1 MDDRVLS
8 PDDARERLEAWR
20 GKIEKLAADTKDMSD
35 RFQALQVTR
44 ADPKRMAQVTVDSSG
59 SLIAL
64 QLTREIERATP
75 EVVAATIMS
84 TIRAAKAELAGM
96 TQEII
101 EDTVGAESS
110 AGQAIAARVSEHLL
124 ADAGEGEPAD
134 GGYGEPE
141 NGRYYERDED
151 EGQRDI
157 SEPRRSDSR
166 PTPREQEDDEDDDDT
181 TIWR

>member
-8 PDDARERLEAWR
+8 PDDARERLAAWQ

-44 ADPKRMAQVTVDSSG
+44 SDQNRMAEVTVDSSG
-59 SLIAL
+59 SLIGL
-64 QLTREIERATP
+64 KLTREIERSSP

-84 TIRAAKAELAGM
+84 TIREAKAELAGM
-96 TQEII
+96 TRELI
-101 EDTVGAESS
+101 EDTVGAESA

-124 ADAGEGEPAD
+124 KDAAEDEPAD
-134 GGYGEPE
+134 GE
-141 NGRYYERDED
+141 YYDTDAEARD
-151 EGQRDI
+151 DI
-157 SEPRRSDSR
+157 SEPLRSDTR
-166 PTPREQEDDEDDDDT
+166 PTPRKGEDDEDDDT

>member
-44 ADPKRMAQVTVDSSG
+44 SDPNRMAEVTVDSSG
-59 SLIAL
+59 SLVAL
-64 QLTREIERATP
+64 RLTHAIERSSP

-84 TIRAAKAELAGM
+84 TIRAAKVELAGL
-96 TQEII
+96 TREII
-101 EDTVGAESS
+101 EETVGAESA
-110 AGQAIAARVSEHLL
+110 AGQAIAARVGEHLL
-124 ADAGEGEPAD
+124 ADAGEAEPQGGEDYGHEEED
-134 GGYGEPE
+134 GGPEPL
-141 NGRYYERDED
+141 
-151 EGQRDI
+151 
-157 SEPRRSDSR
+157 RSDSR
-166 PTPREQEDDEDDDDT
+166 PTPREGDDDEDDDI

>member
-8 PDDARERLEAWR
+8 PDDARERLAAWQ

-35 RFQALQVTR
+35 RFQALQVTKQ
-44 ADPKRMAQVTVDSSG
+44 DQNRMAEVTVDSSG
-59 SLIAL
+59 SLIGL
-64 QLTREIERATP
+64 KLTREIERSSP

-124 ADAGEGEPAD
+124 ADAGV
-134 GGYGEPE
+134 GEPE
-141 NGRYYERDED
+141 NAEYYESDDDE
-151 EGQRDI
+151 
-157 SEPRRSDSR
+157 EPQENNPEPLRSDSR
-166 PTPREQEDDEDDDDT
+166 PTPREREDEDDNDT
-181 TIWR
+181 SIWR

>member
-44 ADPKRMAQVTVDSSG
+44 SDPNRMAEVTVDSAG

-64 QLTREIERATP
+64 RLTREIERSSP

-84 TIRAAKAELAGM
+84 TIRAAKTELAGM
-96 TQEII
+96 TREII
-101 EDTVGAESS
+101 EETVGAESP

-124 ADAGEGEPAD
+124 AEAAD
-134 GGYGEPE
+134 DEQAE
-141 NGRYYERDED
+141 SRYFDRDED
-151 EGQRDI
+151 EI
-157 SEPRRSDSR
+157 SEPLRSENR
-166 PTPREQEDDEDDDDT
+166 PTPRKGEDGENDDI

>member
-44 ADPKRMAQVTVDSSG
+44 SDPNRMAQVTVDSSG

-64 QLTREIERATP
+64 QLTREIERSSP

-84 TIRAAKAELAGM
+84 TIRAAKVERAGM

-101 EDTVGAESS
+101 EETVGAESA
-110 AGQAIAARVSEHLL
+110 AGQAIAARVGEHLL
-124 ADAGEGEPAD
+124 AEAGEV
-134 GGYGEPE
+134 EPE
-141 NGRYYERDED
+141 DARYHERDKD
-151 EGQRDI
+151 EI
-157 SEPRRSDSR
+157 SEPLRSDSR
-166 PTPREQEDDEDDDDT
+166 PTPREGEDDDDDDT

>member
-8 PDDARERLEAWR
+8 PDDAKERLAAWQ

-44 ADPKRMAQVTVDSSG
+44 SDPNRMAQVTVDSSG

-64 QLTREIERATP
+64 QLTREIERSSP

-84 TIRAAKAELAGM
+84 TIRAAKVELAGM

-101 EDTVGAESS
+101 EDTVGAEST

-124 ADAGEGEPAD
+124 ADAVADEPGDGE
-134 GGYGEPE
+134 
-141 NGRYYERDED
+141 YYERDED
-151 EGQRDI
+151 EAQDNV
-157 SEPRRSDSR
+157 SEPLRPDSR
-166 PTPREQEDDEDDDDT
+166 PTPREGEDDEDDNNT

>member
-8 PDDARERLEAWR
+8 PDDARERLAAWQ

-44 ADPKRMAQVTVDSSG
+44 SDQNRMAEVTVDSSG
-59 SLIAL
+59 SLIGL
-64 QLTREIERATP
+64 KLTREIERSSP

-84 TIRAAKAELAGM
+84 TIREAKAELAGM
-96 TQEII
+96 TREII
-101 EDTVGAESS
+101 EDTVGAEST

-124 ADAGEGEPAD
+124 KDAAEDDPAD
-134 GGYGEPE
+134 GEYYDEARDDIAEPL
-141 NGRYYERDED
+141 
-151 EGQRDI
+151 
-157 SEPRRSDSR
+157 RSDAR
-166 PTPREQEDDEDDDDT
+166 PTPRHGEDDEDDDT

>member
-44 ADPKRMAQVTVDSSG
+44 SDQNRMTEVTVDSSG
-59 SLIAL
+59 SLVAL
-64 QLTREIERATP
+64 RLTREIERASP
-75 EVVAATIMS
+75 DVVAATIMS
-84 TIRAAKAELAGM
+84 TIRAAKAELAEM

-110 AGQAIAARVSEHLL
+110 AGQAIAARVKEHLL
-124 ADAGEGEPAD
+124 ADAGEA
-134 GGYGEPE
+134 EPE
-141 NGRYYERDED
+141 GEYFDRDED
-151 EGQRDI
+151 ENP
-157 SEPRRSDSR
+157 EPLRSDSR
-166 PTPREQEDDEDDDDT
+166 PTPRERDDDEDSDP

>member
-44 ADPKRMAQVTVDSSG
+44 SDPNRMAQVTVDSSG

-64 QLTREIERATP
+64 QLTREIERSSP

-84 TIRAAKAELAGM
+84 TIRAAKVELAGM

-101 EDTVGAESS
+101 EDTVGVESS

-124 ADAGEGEPAD
+124 ADAGEV
-134 GGYGEPE
+134 EPE
-141 NGRYYERDED
+141 DGENDERDED
-151 EGQRDI
+151 QGQDDI
-157 SEPRRSDSR
+157 PEPLRSDSR
-166 PTPREQEDDEDDDDT
+166 PTPRDGEDDDDDDI

>member
-8 PDDARERLEAWR
+8 PDDARERLEAWQ

-44 ADPKRMAQVTVDSSG
+44 SDPNRMAEVTVDSTG

-64 QLTREIERATP
+64 RLTREIERSSP

-84 TIRAAKAELAGM
+84 TIRAAKVELAGM

-124 ADAGEGEPAD
+124 ANAGEVEPDGE
-134 GGYGEPE
+134 
-141 NGRYYERDED
+141 YYDRHED
-151 EGQRDI
+151 EEQRDI
-157 SEPRRSDSR
+157 SEPLRSDSR
-166 PTPREQEDDEDDDDT
+166 PTPRAGEDEEDDDT

>member
-8 PDDARERLEAWR
+8 PDDARERLEAWK

-35 RFQALQVTR
+35 RFQALQVTKSDR
-44 ADPKRMAQVTVDSSG
+44 DRMAEVTVDSSG
-59 SLIAL
+59 SLIGL
-64 QLTREIERATP
+64 KLTREIERSSP

-101 EDTVGAESS
+101 EETVGAEST

-124 ADAGEGEPAD
+124 ADAGAAEADPDDGEYFD
-134 GGYGEPE
+134 
-141 NGRYYERDED
+141 RDEEAKD
-151 EGQRDI
+151 EVA
-157 SEPRRSDSR
+157 EPLRTDSR
-166 PTPREQEDDEDDDDT
+166 PTPRVGEDDEDDNDIN
-181 TIWR
+181 IWR

>member
-8 PDDARERLEAWR
+8 PDDARERLAAWQ

-35 RFQALQVTR
+35 RFQALQVTTS
-44 ADPKRMAQVTVDSSG
+44 DPKRMVQVTVDSSG

-64 QLTREIERATP
+64 QLTRDIERASP

-84 TIRAAKAELAGM
+84 TIRAAKVELAGM

-101 EDTVGAESS
+101 EDTVGAEST

-124 ADAGEGEPAD
+124 ANAGEGEPED
-134 GGYGEPE
+134 
-141 NGRYYERDED
+141 RKYYEPDED
-151 EGQRDI
+151 AGQDNP
-157 SEPRRSDSR
+157 SEPLRSDSR
-166 PTPREQEDDEDDDDT
+166 PTPRDGEDDEDDNT

>member
-8 PDDARERLEAWR
+8 PDDARERLAAWQ

-44 ADPKRMAQVTVDSSG
+44 SDQHRMTEVTVDSSG
-59 SLIAL
+59 SLIGL
-64 QLTREIERATP
+64 KLTREIERSSP

-101 EDTVGAESS
+101 EETVGADST

-124 ADAGEGEPAD
+124 ANAGEDDAEPVDGE
-134 GGYGEPE
+134 
-141 NGRYYERDED
+141 YYETEADEPRDN
-151 EGQRDI
+151 I
-157 SEPRRSDSR
+157 SEPLRSDTR
-166 PTPREQEDDEDDDDT
+166 PTPRQGEDDEDDDT